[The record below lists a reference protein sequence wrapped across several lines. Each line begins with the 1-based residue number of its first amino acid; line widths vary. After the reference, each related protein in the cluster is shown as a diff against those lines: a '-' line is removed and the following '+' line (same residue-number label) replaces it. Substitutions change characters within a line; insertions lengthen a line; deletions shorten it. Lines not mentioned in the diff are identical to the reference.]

1 MESLTGLSF
10 LGNSRGTATPTPFH
24 ASDPATGQPLEP
36 DFYAASDSEIDQA
49 CTLAWQ
55 AFLDYRQCPDSKRAE
70 FLRCIADEI
79 DAAGEAITQRGVSE
93 TGLPAGRLTGER
105 GRTCGQLRLFADLLE
120 DGNWVQAR
128 IDLAQPERTPLPKS
142 DIRCQQRPLGPVAIF
157 GASNFPLAF
166 SVAGGDTAS
175 ALAAGCPVVVKAH
188 EAHPG
193 VSEIVAT
200 AIAAAVKKCGLH
212 PGVFSM
218 LNGSGKV
225 VGKALV
231 SHPAIKAVGF
241 TGSRSGG
248 CALMQ
253 IAANRLE
260 PIPVYAEMSSINPVV
275 ILPGALAERATAL
288 AEGLQGSV
296 TLGAGQFCTN
306 PGLVFLPAGT
316 DADQF
321 ALALAKQMQETPAA
335 VMLTDGISQAFQ
347 SGVAKMASH
356 PKVETLVPAAGQEP
370 SAGSHATPAVF
381 RTTIDDWVN
390 SKEMVDEVFGP
401 STLLVTYDSREK
413 LIDAIGSLE
422 GQLTATL
429 HGADDDWTDAH
440 ELVEAMEL
448 KAGRL
453 VFNGFPTGVEV
464 CHSMV
469 HGGPFP
475 ATSDGRSTSVG
486 TQAIYRFTR
495 PVAWQDCPDALL
507 PIALQSGNPR
517 KIDRLET

>member
-1 MESLTGLSF
+1 MDSLTGLSF
-10 LGNSRGTATPTPFH
+10 IGDSRGAATPDSFH
-24 ASDPATGQPLEP
+24 AFNPATGQQLEP

-49 CTLAWQ
+49 CKLAWQ
-55 AFLDYRQCPDSKRAE
+55 AFLDYRQCPDSQRAE
-70 FLRCIADEI
+70 FLRCVADEI
-79 DAAGEAITQRGVSE
+79 DAAGEALTQRGVLE

-105 GRTCGQLRLFADLLE
+105 GRTCGQLRLFADLLD

-128 IDLAQPERTPLPKS
+128 IDLAQPQRTPLPKA

-218 LNGSGKV
+218 LNGSGKI

-231 SHPAIKAVGF
+231 SHPSIKAVGF

-253 IAANRLE
+253 IAASRPE

-275 ILPGALAERATAL
+275 ILPGAIAERATAL

-306 PGLVFLPAGT
+306 PGLVFLPAGS
-316 DADQF
+316 DGDQF
-321 ALALAKQMQETPAA
+321 ASVLAERMQEAPSA
-335 VMLTDGISQAFQ
+335 VMLTDGICQAFAG
-347 SGVAKMASH
+347 GVAKMASH
-356 PKVETLVPAAGQEP
+356 PKIETLVPAADQDSQP
-370 SAGSHATPAVF
+370 GSLASPAVF
-381 RTTIDDWVN
+381 RTTIEDLMN
-390 SKEMVDEVFGP
+390 SQDMADEVFGP
-401 STLLVTYDSREK
+401 ATLLVTYDDRQK

-429 HGADDDWTDAH
+429 HGTDADWTDAQD
-440 ELVEAMEL
+440 LVAAMEL
-448 KAGRL
+448 KAGRV

-507 PIALQSGNPR
+507 PAALQSGNPK